1 MRVQISATSNWDF
14 DKTTII
20 EVNSIDEAINRL
32 RTDKELV
39 MQVIDEDCSWI
50 TTEYCNNSFI
60 VHIPEFSPKDYDLE
74 IEIYDQLR
82 E

>member
-1 MRVQISATSNWDF
+1 MKINITSSSCYN
-14 DKTTII
+14 KSKII
-20 EVNSIDEAINRL
+20 EANSIDEAINRL
-32 RTDKELV
+32 RTDEELV

-74 IEIYDQLR
+74 IEIYDQRR

>member
-1 MRVQISATSNWDF
+1 
-14 DKTTII
+14 
-20 EVNSIDEAINRL
+20 
-32 RTDKELV
+32 

-74 IEIYDQLR
+74 IEIYDQRR